1 MEAVRAYCE
10 AGEAE
15 EGILTATQRPIV
27 LLRKRPDAVFAPGLA
42 DALPELGVMLP
53 YTPLQHLLLH
63 DFAKASGCA
72 ERSSQREAEGSRAAT
87 AVPMLVMTSGNIHD
101 EPIVIDDED
110 AYEKLFAVA
119 DAFLGHDRAIR
130 ARYDDSVVR
139 VIEAGSA
146 GEAVQFIRRARGY
159 APLPLA
165 MPASR
170 TPKPTTRGSRRR
182 TATKRCSRSNP
193 TASRATCIPST
204 SRRSGPTSRA
214 SPSPRCSTI
223 MRTSCR

>member
-1 MEAVRAYCE
+1 MALLRARKRREGKAFAVMMADMEAVRAYCE

-101 EPIVIDDED
+101 EPIVIDD
-110 AYEKLFAVA
+110 
-119 DAFLGHDRAIR
+119 
-130 ARYDDSVVR
+130 
-139 VIEAGSA
+139 
-146 GEAVQFIRRARGY
+146 
-159 APLPLA
+159 
-165 MPASR
+165 
-170 TPKPTTRGSRRR
+170 
-182 TATKRCSRSNP
+182 
-193 TASRATCIPST
+193 
-204 SRRSGPTSRA
+204 
-214 SPSPRCSTI
+214 
-223 MRTSCR
+223 